1 MTYQFDKL
9 REHYLRAK
17 MLITLYLSN
26 NRFFILIFSLITL
39 PAILGLIYIKF
50 FGVNVVFWD
59 QWELIPLLEKLY
71 IGTLSPMDLFA
82 QHNEHR
88 LIFPRIIMLIIAYLT
103 HYNTV
108 IEMYFSWIFAAITL
122 ALMFK
127 MYTLDF
133 GNSTFALMKFI
144 PIAWI
149 MFSFRQFEN
158 ILWGWQIQI
167 YLSVLGFVAS
177 IYMLEKSEK
186 INYSFL
192 ISIFGGIV
200 STFSFMNGLIVWP
213 VGLIFI
219 ILSKMK
225 NKRVFTIAWALIG
238 ILVWSI
244 YFYNWTKPS
253 YHPSLSFAEENPISG
268 ITYLITNVG
277 APLAF
282 EQSYALL
289 IGIILVISIV
299 ILILIMIKN
308 RLITKNAKWLSF
320 ILFSLMTSL
329 ALTIGRS
336 GFGVEQALSSRYVTF
351 TSLGIV
357 GLYLIIVSLYNNS
370 IKNIKNQKYAI
381 LYWTIIS
388 IIFVGIIFG
397 YVGGMKIGKYVSAS
411 RELMVNNLHNYKW
424 TNDESLKQMYPDSD
438 VVKERAKILDK
449 YKLNVFYSTSASNI
463 SNQLYDWNLLKRVQ
477 GGIMWIDGINNKQ
490 YDTERFLNV
499 DMEKEQFV
507 SISGWA
513 ADDRV
518 KDGSV
523 KAYLVFHGGKEEII
537 IPTAKTIR
545 PDVADYFRVESYI
558 QSGWSA
564 TISSKQFKAQCYNIS
579 LRIPR
584 ANGEEYYELNGKN
597 PICFS

>member
-1 MTYQFDKL
+1 MVKL
-9 REHYLRAK
+9 REYYRHAK
-17 MLITLYLSN
+17 ISITSYLSN
-26 NRFFILIFSLITL
+26 NWFFILILCLITL
-39 PAILGLIYIKF
+39 PAILGLIYIKL

-59 QWELIPLLEKLY
+59 EWEVVILLKKLY
-71 IGTLSPMDLFA
+71 MGTLSPMDLFA

-88 LIFPRIIMLIIAYLT
+88 FFFPNIITLIIAYLT

-108 IEMYFSWIFAAITL
+108 SEMYFSWILVVATSVI
-122 ALMFK
+122 MFK
-127 MYTLDF
+127 MYILDF
-133 GNSTFALMKFI
+133 GNSTSTLMKFI

-149 MFSFRQFEN
+149 MFNFRQYEN
-158 ILWGWQIQI
+158 ILMGYNINI
-167 YLSVLGFVAS
+167 YLSVFGFVTS
-177 IYMLEKSEK
+177 IYMLEKSK
-186 INYSFL
+186 KVNYNFL
-192 ISIFGGIV
+192 IAIFGGIV
-200 STFSFMNGLIVWP
+200 SAFSSINGLLFFP

-225 NKRVFTIAWALIG
+225 NKRVFAVAWSLIG
-238 ILVWSI
+238 VLVWSI

-253 YHPSLSFAEENPISG
+253 YHPSLSFAEKNMIIS
-268 ITYLITNVG
+268 IKYLIINIG
-277 APLAF
+277 SPLSS

-289 IGIILVISIV
+289 IGIILVISIA

-308 RLITKNAKWLSF
+308 NLIFKNVKWLLI
-320 ILFSLMTSL
+320 ILFSLMGSI
-329 ALTIGRS
+329 AITIGRS
-336 GFGVEQALSSRYVTF
+336 GFGLEYALSSRYVTF

-357 GLYLIIVSLYNNS
+357 GVYSIIVSLYNNS
-370 IKNIKNQKYAI
+370 IKNQKYNI

-388 IIFVGIIFG
+388 IIFMGIISG
-397 YVGGMKIGKYVSAS
+397 YVGGMKIGKDVLVS
-411 RELMVNNLHNYKW
+411 REVMANNLLNYKW
-424 TNDESLKQMYPDSD
+424 VNNESLKQMYPDPD
-438 VVKERAKILDK
+438 VVRERAKILEM
-449 YKLNVFYSTSASNI
+449 YKLSVFYSTTSNNRL
-463 SNQLYDWNLLKRVQ
+463 NQSSEWNSLKRAP

-490 YDTERFLNV
+490 YDTEHSLNV

-507 SISGWA
+507 IISGWA
-513 ADDRV
+513 ADDKV

-523 KAYLVFHGGKEEII
+523 KAYLVFHGGKDEII

-545 PDVADYFRVESYI
+545 PDVADYFQVESYI

-579 LRIPR
+579 LRILR